1 MFAASKSG
9 SADAKDPQFNYV
21 TMLLHGNGTNGA
33 QNNTFVDSSTNNFT
47 ITRNG
52 NTTQGTFSPYGSNW
66 SNYFDG
72 TSNSNYLSI
81 PRLLDSNVD
90 ITLECWI
97 NMSAA
102 EPAAGAYIAA
112 QFVSGGADRTLFI
125 VSSNVL
131 ALQIGSTFVTGT
143 IPIGIGKWN
152 HVAWVRSGNSTNNW
166 SIYVNGVR
174 DGQMTYTGTYQNT
187 PFTIGATN
195 NLASTQFPGYI
206 SNLRLLKG
214 TALYSGSSFTPPTAP
229 LTAITNTVLL
239 TCADNRFIDDSSS
252 PKTITVNGSPSVQ
265 RFSPFSPTSAYSTSV
280 IGGSGYFDGTGDY
293 LSAGSSISLS
303 GDFTVEGWIYRT
315 TASGNGNYVFGLGN
329 DTFSGGATF
338 FVDTSGYLRIYT
350 SQAHLLAGTSG
361 LAQLNSWN
369 HIAFVRSSNTLRA
382 YLNGVQVDSA
392 SWSATISGTAYI
404 NAELNGNPTA
414 TVYFGSAGYI
424 SNSRIGTTA
433 VYTTAFTPPTAPL
446 TAITGTQLL
455 LSYTNAGILDN
466 AMMNDLE
473 TVGNAQIS
481 TSVKK
486 YGTGSLYFDGTG
498 DWMFAPDSPSWDF
511 GTGDFTLEGWIYP
524 TTSSSVRV
532 LWSAFSDSGDNG
544 WSFELT
550 SSDKLTFYA
559 EGAYRVTSTSSVS
572 ANTWTHIAVSRSGSS
587 LKLFI
592 NGTTDG
598 TATNSTD
605 ISGSTAKLTIAATP
619 SGTVPF
625 TGYIDELRITKGYA
639 RYTATFT
646 PPTAPF
652 PDRG

>member
-1 MFAASKSG
+1 
-9 SADAKDPQFNYV
+9 
-21 TMLLHGNGTNGA
+21 
-33 QNNTFVDSSTNNFT
+33 
-47 ITRNG
+47 
-52 NTTQGTFSPYGSNW
+52 
-66 SNYFDG
+66 
-72 TSNSNYLSI
+72 
-81 PRLLDSNVD
+81 
-90 ITLECWI
+90 
-97 NMSAA
+97 
-102 EPAAGAYIAA
+102 
-112 QFVSGGADRTLFI
+112 
-125 VSSNVL
+125 
-131 ALQIGSTFVTGT
+131 
-143 IPIGIGKWN
+143 
-152 HVAWVRSGNSTNNW
+152 
-166 SIYVNGVR
+166 
-174 DGQMTYTGTYQNT
+174 
-187 PFTIGATN
+187 
-195 NLASTQFPGYI
+195 
-206 SNLRLLKG
+206 
-214 TALYSGSSFTPPTAP
+214 
-229 LTAITNTVLL
+229 
-239 TCADNRFIDDSSS
+239 
-252 PKTITVNGSPSVQ
+252 
-265 RFSPFSPTSAYSTSV
+265 V

>member
-1 MFAASKSG
+1 
-9 SADAKDPQFNYV
+9 
-21 TMLLHGNGTNGA
+21 LHGNGTNGS

-72 TSNSNYLSI
+72 SGDTVSAASNTSLI
-81 PRLLDSNVD
+81 FGTGDFTV
-90 ITLECWI
+90 ECWI
-97 NMSAA
+97 NSGSQPGSFNTIIGGDTNGSLLLSITGSGTSTAVYINPYGAGPIYNQSYTVTQGTWFHLAATRSGTSLRVFVNGTQLGSTVTDSTNFSAA
-102 EPAAGAYIAA
+102 TRMI
-112 QFVSGGADRTLFI
+112 GGAGTSNQNYCGYVSNARI
-125 VSSNVL
+125 V
-131 ALQIGSTFVTGT
+131 
-143 IPIGIGKWN
+143 
-152 HVAWVRSGNSTNNW
+152 
-166 SIYVNGVR
+166 
-174 DGQMTYTGTYQNT
+174 
-187 PFTIGATN
+187 
-195 NLASTQFPGYI
+195 
-206 SNLRLLKG
+206 KG
-214 TALYSGSSFTPPTAP
+214 TAVYTSNFTPSTTP
-229 LTAITNTVLL
+229 LTAITNTSLL
-239 TCADNRFIDDSSS
+239 TCADNRFIDDSTNAYSL
-252 PKTITVNGSPSVQ
+252 TVTGNTSVQ

-280 IGGSGYFDGTGDY
+280 IGGSGYFDGSGDY
-293 LSAGSSISLS
+293 LQTTPTSSAFAFGTGDFAFTAWIYPTTTLS
-303 GDFTVEGWIYRT
+303 GIKCIIDTRT
-315 TASGNGNYVFGLGN
+315 NANANGPVLYTNGTALACAKDGVTQVL
-329 DTFSGGATF
+329 SGGTVIQNAWNFAELTR
-338 FVDTSGYLRIYT
+338 TSG
-350 SQAHLLAGTSG
+350 
-361 LAQLNSWN
+361 SWRL
-369 HIAFVRSSNTLRA
+369 F
-382 YLNGVQVDSA
+382 LNGALVAGPTTDTINYTANQV
-392 SWSATISGTAYI
+392 ATMGVEAFGGTLPFTGYMTDVRVLKGSG
-404 NAELNGNPTA
+404 
-414 TVYFGSAGYI
+414 
-424 SNSRIGTTA
+424 GTTS
-433 VYTTAFTPPTAPL
+433 TIPTAPL
-446 TAITGTQLL
+446 TAVTNTQLL
-455 LSYTNAGILDN
+455 LSTTNAGILDN

-486 YGTGSLYFDGTG
+486 YGTGSMAFDGTG

-559 EGAYRVTSTSSVS
+559 EGAYRVTSTGSVS

-625 TGYIDELRITKGYA
+625 TGYIDELRITKGVA
-639 RYTATFT
+639 RYTANFT
-646 PPTAPF
+646 APTAAF
-652 PDRG
+652 PDKG